1 MRAIW
6 NMELKGGT
14 KEAGGKVE
22 FEGKYSV
29 YGNEEMNLNDL
40 YKYGGVSFA

>member
-14 KEAGGKVE
+14 MEAGGKVE

-29 YGNEEMNLNDL
+29 CGNGELNLQD
-40 YKYGGVSFA
+40 